1 MNNPNNF
8 NTIKPLTEA
17 TTFALAGVAT
27 GASLAT
33 TIGGMG
39 LVGGF
44 GGVAVGSVPITLTG
58 GVVGVAVYGGK
69 QAIQQS
75 DSSVILP
82 LVGGAIAGVGVA
94 NIVGGMGLAVGGT
107 AVSIGV
113 VPVATAGAILG
124 LAGYGF
130 QQMIEHYSTVKNSPA
145 KQWEYAISRKLNE
158 DLGAAKKAK
167 LEADQAKRD
176 EFWKQ
181 RDAEFKQNKLNR
193 VGAGSAEIYVS
204 HN

>member
-8 NTIKPLTEA
+8 NTIKPLTES
-17 TTFALAGVAT
+17 TTFALAGVTT
-27 GASLAT
+27 GAGLAT

-44 GGVAVGSVPITLTG
+44 GGVAVGSVPMTLTG
-58 GVVGVAVYGGK
+58 GVLGVAVYGAK

-94 NIVGGMGLAVGGT
+94 SFVGGMGLTVGGT

-113 VPVATAGAILG
+113 VSVATASGILG

-130 QQMIEHYSTVKNSPA
+130 QQIIEHHLTVQNSQA
-145 KQWEYAISRKLNE
+145 KQWEYAIYRKLNE
-158 DLGAAKKAK
+158 DLAAAKKAK
-167 LEADQAKRD
+167 LEVDQAKRD
-176 EFWKQ
+176 KFWKQ
-181 RDAEFKQNKLNR
+181 RDAEFKHKK
-193 VGAGSAEIYVS
+193 S
-204 HN
+204 

>member
-1 MNNPNNF
+1 MNNPNTF
-8 NTIKPLTEA
+8 NTLKPLAEA
-17 TTFALAGVAT
+17 TTFALAGVTT
-27 GASLAT
+27 GAGLAT

-44 GGVAVGSVPITLTG
+44 GGVAVGSVPIMLTG
-58 GVVGVAVYGGK
+58 GVVGVAAYGAK

-82 LVGGAIAGVGVA
+82 LVGGAIAGAGA
-94 NIVGGMGLAVGGT
+94 ASFVGGMGLTVGGT
-107 AVSIGV
+107 AFSIGV

-130 QQMIEHYSTVKNSPA
+130 QQIFEHHLTVENSQA
-145 KQWEYAISRKLNE
+145 KQWEYAIYRKLNE
-158 DLGAAKKAK
+158 DLAATKKAK

-176 EFWKQ
+176 EFWKR
-181 RDAEFKQNKLNR
+181 RDAEF
-193 VGAGSAEIYVS
+193 
-204 HN
+204 